1 MNKLIEKLTEFPE
14 SGWCKEFDEDILKY
28 LNEQAKTDI
37 LRACKSKGKCGFAWQ
52 KYSGTK
58 YHDAS
63 INVWAV
69 KGESSKTKYSVE
81 QLLEVIP
88 NKFKSKAKCVSFDT
102 KEWQIPPETFI
113 WNGGRQSG
121 KTAYIHN
128 FMGNLDN
135 YESDAIDYHKM
146 AMDEFYR
153 RNTDLRMMEE
163 KKLMER
169 ERHRQELFSSPIW
182 AEDDRITSMGM
193 SLMSGLGKSG
203 TPRKDRFTQQET
215 ILVKSKKRKRKLI
228 FS

>member
-37 LRACKSKGKCGFAWQ
+37 LRTCKSKGKCGFAWQ
-52 KYSGTK
+52 KYSGAK

-69 KGESSKTKYSVE
+69 KSTSTKKEYSREELRKLVPTTSCIE
-81 QLLEVIP
+81 
-88 NKFKSKAKCVSFDT
+88 T
-102 KEWQIPPETFI
+102 KGNL
-113 WNGGRQSG
+113 WNLVVAMDDYKDLPLGAVGINENR
-121 KTAYIHN
+121 
-128 FMGNLDN
+128 MGNN
-135 YESDAIDYHKM
+135 MAIDYHKM

-169 ERHRQELFSSPIW
+169 ERHRQALFSSPAIW
-182 AEDDRITSMGM
+182 MEDDRITSMGL